1 LSYLPIVLKLRNRPC
16 LVVGGGLAAAKTV
29 EALLKAEARLT
40 VISPRVTESI
50 GRLAAGNRL
59 QLVPRLYTK
68 GDLRGFYLAFAAT
81 GLAAVDEQIAR
92 DAESEPILFS
102 VADRMSLGNFLSP
115 AMVQRGD
122 LTIAISTNGRSRGFA
137 QLIKRKLERL
147 ITPEYGDLLDIVE
160 AERSVM
166 KSPRPSVKWGSSL
179 PNEAAS

>member
-1 LSYLPIVLKLRNRPC
+1 MGYLPIVLKLRDRPC

-40 VISPRVTESI
+40 VISPQITESI
-50 GRLAAGNRL
+50 ERLVASGCL
-59 QLVPRLYTK
+59 QLVPRLYVK

-81 GLAAVDEQIAR
+81 GLSAVDEQIAR

-102 VADRMSLGNFLSP
+102 VADRMSLGNFFSP

-147 ITPEYGDLLDIVE
+147 ITPEYGDLLDIIE
-160 AERSVM
+160 AERLVM
-166 KSPRPSVKWGSSL
+166 KNPRPPVRSGSL